1 MNVYACSYRSISF
14 LKRERSIPHCCYRRN
29 LDREGLIINQMPV
42 KDIQFDPRHSIND
55 TLNST
60 DRKEMTRRINH
71 ERSILVMTKTRIMY
85 MQEGFIRNIVRSVL
99 NDIRS
104 RIEVKLDQK
113 EKRIQSM
120 IHSVDVIGLDLNCWT
135 IRRYYQRIA
144 LILCSLEENHQYI
157 RYDKFNMFFSNFN
170 HNLLNCILWRR
181 QNMMHKNGWLESVFI
196 TNQYMYLT
204 IALCNSSLWI
214 FERKRRWIVSIA
226 TVSFP
231 LWYCTGMG
239 QRRISGSSPVGT

>member
-1 MNVYACSYRSISF
+1 
-14 LKRERSIPHCCYRRN
+14 
-29 LDREGLIINQMPV
+29 MPV

-120 IHSVDVIGLDLNCWT
+120 IHSVDVIGLDLNC
-135 IRRYYQRIA
+135 
-144 LILCSLEENHQYI
+144 
-157 RYDKFNMFFSNFN
+157 
-170 HNLLNCILWRR
+170 
-181 QNMMHKNGWLESVFI
+181 
-196 TNQYMYLT
+196 
-204 IALCNSSLWI
+204 
-214 FERKRRWIVSIA
+214 
-226 TVSFP
+226 
-231 LWYCTGMG
+231 
-239 QRRISGSSPVGT
+239 

>member
-1 MNVYACSYRSISF
+1 
-14 LKRERSIPHCCYRRN
+14 
-29 LDREGLIINQMPV
+29 MPV
-42 KDIQFDPRHSIND
+42 KDIQCDPRHSIND

-120 IHSVDVIGLDLNCWT
+120 IHSVDVIGLDLNC
-135 IRRYYQRIA
+135 
-144 LILCSLEENHQYI
+144 
-157 RYDKFNMFFSNFN
+157 
-170 HNLLNCILWRR
+170 
-181 QNMMHKNGWLESVFI
+181 
-196 TNQYMYLT
+196 
-204 IALCNSSLWI
+204 
-214 FERKRRWIVSIA
+214 
-226 TVSFP
+226 
-231 LWYCTGMG
+231 
-239 QRRISGSSPVGT
+239 

>member
-1 MNVYACSYRSISF
+1 
-14 LKRERSIPHCCYRRN
+14 
-29 LDREGLIINQMPV
+29 MPV

-85 MQEGFIRNIVRSVL
+85 MQEGFIRNILRSVL

-120 IHSVDVIGLDLNCWT
+120 IHSVDVIGLDLNC
-135 IRRYYQRIA
+135 
-144 LILCSLEENHQYI
+144 
-157 RYDKFNMFFSNFN
+157 
-170 HNLLNCILWRR
+170 
-181 QNMMHKNGWLESVFI
+181 
-196 TNQYMYLT
+196 
-204 IALCNSSLWI
+204 
-214 FERKRRWIVSIA
+214 
-226 TVSFP
+226 
-231 LWYCTGMG
+231 
-239 QRRISGSSPVGT
+239 

>member
-1 MNVYACSYRSISF
+1 M
-14 LKRERSIPHCCYRRN
+14 
-29 LDREGLIINQMPV
+29 QV

-120 IHSVDVIGLDLNCWT
+120 IHSVDVIGLDLNC
-135 IRRYYQRIA
+135 
-144 LILCSLEENHQYI
+144 
-157 RYDKFNMFFSNFN
+157 
-170 HNLLNCILWRR
+170 
-181 QNMMHKNGWLESVFI
+181 
-196 TNQYMYLT
+196 
-204 IALCNSSLWI
+204 
-214 FERKRRWIVSIA
+214 
-226 TVSFP
+226 
-231 LWYCTGMG
+231 
-239 QRRISGSSPVGT
+239 